1 MSEAAVAPGQLLW
14 RCRRGMRE
22 LDELLSCWL
31 RERYSDAGS
40 AIQADFRAFLEL
52 PDPDIAAYLLGRSV
66 PADARLCALVA
77 QIRER
82 TPARS

>member
-22 LDELLSCWL
+22 LDQLLTAWL
-31 RERYSDAGS
+31 RERYSASGS
-40 AIQADFRAFLEL
+40 ALQADFRAFLEL

-66 PADARLCALVA
+66 PEDERVRALIA
-77 QIRER
+77 QIRAH
-82 TPARS
+82 TPAPG